1 MLAACPTI
9 DKVATGSKLAADKV
23 ATRNE
28 IITQLFSC
36 KKFNDC
42 LRKVRPMDIQDDL
55 KSEVM
60 LIMLQQPD
68 GRIRK
73 LHEHGNLSFFA
84 IRVLLNMVS
93 KSGTGFIAKY
103 MMKCEPESA
112 IPQMQYDELNGRV
125 VKEQQQ
131 DPVYELLIGIKKLA
145 YQKQPTYLPSLEKKI
160 SWYKQYI
167 LSLYMK
173 LGSYR
178 LIEKETGIPWESC
191 YKTVKE
197 TMVELKQI
205 ATECHTR

>member
-1 MLAACPTI
+1 M
-9 DKVATGSKLAADKV
+9 AADKV

-84 IRVLLNMVS
+84 IRTMLNLIS
-93 KSGTGFIAKY
+93 KSGTGFLRSFTTTH
-103 MMKCEPESA
+103 EPESC
-112 IPQMQYDELNGRV
+112 IPVVVNEELNGRV
-125 VKEQQQ
+125 ACEMKQ
-131 DPVYELLIGIKKLA
+131 DPVYSLLLQIKQLA
-145 YQKQPTYLPSLEKKI
+145 YQKHPSYVSNI
-160 SWYKQYI
+160 QIGWYKQYI

-191 YKTVKE
+191 YKTVRD
-197 TMVELKQI
+197 TMDELKQL
-205 ATECHTR
+205 AT